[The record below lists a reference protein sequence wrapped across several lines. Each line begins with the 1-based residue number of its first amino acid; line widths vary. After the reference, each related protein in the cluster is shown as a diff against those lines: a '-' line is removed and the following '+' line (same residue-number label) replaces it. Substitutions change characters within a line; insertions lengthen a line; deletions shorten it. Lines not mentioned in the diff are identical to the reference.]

1 MDAVDRIYLSPPD
14 MGPDERRLMLDA
26 FDSNWVA
33 PIGPHLGALEAELAD
48 VAGVAHAVA
57 VSSGTAA
64 LHLALRLLGV
74 GRDDEVLVPTLTFVA
89 TANAVTYTGASLVF
103 VDAHR
108 DSWTVDP
115 ALVAD
120 ELDTRARTGRLPA
133 AVVTVDLYG
142 QCADYDPL
150 LEACERHGVP
160 LVEDAAEGLGATY
173 KGRPAGSFGRA
184 AIFSFNGNKIITT
197 GGGGMLVSDDAELVE
212 AARHLATQARD
223 PAPHYEHSTIG
234 YNYRLGNVPAA
245 IGRGQLMHLGEK
257 VARRRAINAAYRRAF
272 EGVPGISFMPEAAY
286 GSSTNWLTVV
296 LVNPDEFGASTS
308 GVRTHLDR
316 HNIEARPAW
325 KPMHLQPVFADAP
338 MRGGQ
343 VAEEIFATGL
353 CLPSGSSLTDAEL
366 GRVIDTVFT
375 TPGITQQ
382 R

>member
-1 MDAVDRIYLSPPD
+1 MDQIYLSPPD

-33 PIGPHLGALEAELAD
+33 PVGPHLGALEAELAD

-64 LHLALRLLGV
+64 LHLALQLLGV

-89 TANAVTYTGASLVF
+89 TANAVTYTGASPVF
-103 VDAHR
+103 IDAHR

-120 ELDTRARTGRLPA
+120 ELDTRARAGRLPA

-150 LEACERHGVP
+150 LESCERHGVP

-173 KGRPAGSFGRA
+173 KGRPAGSFGHA

-212 AARHLATQARD
+212 AARRLATQARD

-257 VARRRAINAAYRRAF
+257 VARRRAINATYRQAF
-272 EGVPGISFMPEAAY
+272 EGMPGISFMPEAAY

-296 LVNPDEFGASTS
+296 LINPDKFGASTS
-308 GVRTHLDR
+308 EVRTHLDR

-325 KPMHLQPVFADAP
+325 KPMHLQPVFAGAP

-366 GRVIDTVFT
+366 DRVIDTVFT
-375 TPGITQQ
+375 TPGVTQQ